1 MISKALFGL
10 SALLS
15 AGLVST
21 YEMPNAEM
29 APAAVVEARFPTADE
44 RFDRADRLMFSPVTL
59 LQQVPANFAPA
70 AAAAPKHDK
79 LPPAPAEC
87 GKQDWPYISADCLI
101 AVDNDTLRRKVRMI
115 TIERRYG
122 ENTSLL
128 AALSPAQSPVR

>member
-1 MISKALFGL
+1 MISKALFGM

-21 YEMPNAEM
+21 YDMPNSEI
-29 APAAVVEARFPTADE
+29 APAAVVEARFPTAEE

-59 LQQVPANFAPA
+59 LQQVPSQLAPA
-70 AAAAPKHDK
+70 AAAPKQDK
-79 LPPAPAEC
+79 LSAPPAEC
-87 GKQDWPYISADCLI
+87 GKQDWPYISAECLI
-101 AVDNDTLRRKVRMI
+101 AVDTDTLHRKVRMI

-128 AALSPAQSPVR
+128 AALSPGHSPTR

>member
-15 AGLVST
+15 AGLVSS
-21 YEMPNAEM
+21 YEMPNSET

-59 LQQVPANFAPA
+59 LQQVPTSFAT

-101 AVDNDTLRRKVRMI
+101 AVDTDTLRRKVRMI